1 MPTPTRPKVVI
12 TITPK
17 KTQPSQKML
26 PRERKKAC

>member
-1 MPTPTRPKVVI
+1 MPTPIRPKVVI

-17 KTQPSQKML
+17 KTQPVPKML